1 MAKVMDLRM
10 NETIYWLTV
19 VATIFLPLTFMTGFF
34 GMNFGWMIGEIERRA
49 AFLALGDRRPD
60 RRHLPDLAGDQTA
73 REPRSSPTRT
83 PSSAWSRR
91 CAAHCAEPAAGNRG
105 DRWDKAAEPTLYR
118 RTKASK
124 ARSY

>member
-19 VATIFLPLTFMTGFF
+19 VATIFLPLTFLTGFF
-34 GMNFGWMIGEIERRA
+34 GMNFGWLIGEIDTERR
-49 AFLALGDRRPD
+49 LLRLGDRRPD
-60 RRHLPDLAGDQTA
+60 RQHRPDLARDQT
-73 REPRSSPTRT
+73 PRNPGRSPTRT

-91 CAAHCAEPAAGNRG
+91 SAARSAELAAGNRG
-105 DRWDKAAEPTLYR
+105 DRWDKGAEPTLYR